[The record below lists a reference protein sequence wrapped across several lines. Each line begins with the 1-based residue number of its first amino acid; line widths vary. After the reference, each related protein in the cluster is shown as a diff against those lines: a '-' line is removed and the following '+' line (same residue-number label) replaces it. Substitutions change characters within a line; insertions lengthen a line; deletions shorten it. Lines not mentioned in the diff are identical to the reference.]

1 MIDLSKLS
9 RDELLKFIATMQAQ
23 PARKLT
29 MKVTAQKL
37 DDKTGKMTGS
47 NGAVSIYGLGRFPVT
62 LYAGSW
68 ERLLDAADE
77 IKAFIKA
84 NEAII
89 ARKS

>member
-37 DDKTGKMTGS
+37 DDKTGRMIGS

-77 IKAFIKA
+77 IRAFIKA